1 MVRKFKQLFSVLL
14 SLTFICAF
22 ASFATNASA
31 ASDESRAELE
41 RYVDVLRRNE
51 KDFANT
57 KTSRYL
63 IVSKGEGEIN
73 NCEIE
78 KIEYEGIVDAKIDDF
93 DGDGKEELLV
103 TRLKTVLNRNL
114 ITLTMYVKSGDDIKN
129 IAETVLT
136 NSALIGDRFIN
147 ELGYKKLN
155 GSALIYF
162 VANSDVT
169 INADGYFWNY
179 NSIRYGKDGFYALTD
194 KSYMGTQMEETDLQE
209 CANYVNADG
218 INISKFTGETSF
230 SKYDSDVK
238 LLCNISLVHSNENF
252 YRYVDA
258 PDLNKAVTAK
268 FGELSFT
275 AY

>member
-230 SKYDSDVK
+230 
-238 LLCNISLVHSNENF
+238 
-252 YRYVDA
+252 
-258 PDLNKAVTAK
+258 
-268 FGELSFT
+268 
-275 AY
+275 

>member
-57 KTSRYL
+57 KTGRYL
-63 IVSKGEGEIN
+63 VVSKGEGEIN

-114 ITLTMYVKSGDDIKN
+114 ITLTMYVKSGDEIKN

>member
-57 KTSRYL
+57 KTGRYL
-63 IVSKGEGEIN
+63 VVSKGEGEIN

-114 ITLTMYVKSGDDIKN
+114 ITLTMYVKSGDEIKN

-136 NSALIGDRFIN
+136 NRALIGDRFIN